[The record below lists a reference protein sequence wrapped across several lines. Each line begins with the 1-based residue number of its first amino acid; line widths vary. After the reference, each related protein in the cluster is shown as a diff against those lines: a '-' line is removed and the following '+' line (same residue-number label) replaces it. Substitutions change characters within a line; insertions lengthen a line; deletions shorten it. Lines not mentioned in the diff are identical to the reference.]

1 MAGQHVVL
9 PCCHAQHHTW
19 HCTSRSAKLIK
30 NPFILNYQGGKKTWQ
45 DFLLSGGV
53 GEMPF
58 AQFSAFCCH
67 IDPEN
72 TTGFFES
79 SLDMVVEP
87 RCREGK
93 GAGPWLHGEPV
104 DESRRVRTKPLE

>member
-1 MAGQHVVL
+1 M
-9 PCCHAQHHTW
+9 
-19 HCTSRSAKLIK
+19 R
-30 NPFILNYQGGKKTWQ
+30 
-45 DFLLSGGV
+45 GV

-72 TTGFFES
+72 TTFFLRAVWTWWLNHVAE
-79 SLDMVVEP
+79 
-87 RCREGK
+87 RGREQDPG
-93 GAGPWLHGEPV
+93 LHGEPV